1 MQAATDRKREV
12 MEPSDK
18 GKCDVIH
25 GCCVFITEGV
35 HPTLHAIASIQ
46 KQSLLYYHPVHSIN
60 KYHKET
66 LCNSLVNT

>member
-25 GCCVFITEGV
+25 GCCVCITEGV

-46 KQSLLYYHPVHSIN
+46 NRTSHLIN
-60 KYHKET
+60 SEANA
-66 LCNSLVNT
+66 LNRGL